1 MKSVEAAGDQDHG
14 QQQQQQPV
22 EGDIVARKITRL
34 KVMYDELF
42 AGRVADNQVPEPH
55 AALLANVTTVPRKT
69 PRLHHQGTQT
79 PRVRL
84 IDRVEYALNVRIDK
98 NERIRILCLMRD
110 LCDPLRQKG
119 KRFKESH
126 DFKLVYED
134 LFVPEQITYAYKMS
148 RPSCVVCNRV
158 IQVGEE
164 RCKYS
169 VANALNTHAN
179 CEKCGTHVYCLPC
192 FVVLE
197 STVIPGYQSVC
208 FGTLLTQRGGCRQIS
223 AIEHV

>member
-1 MKSVEAAGDQDHG
+1 MN
-14 QQQQQQPV
+14 PV
-22 EGDIVARKITRL
+22 EGKDEDTGQPVDGIIPWRVRRIKS
-34 KVMYDELF
+34 MYDELF
-42 AGRVADNQVPEPH
+42 SRRSTLHNEIPEPSSPH
-55 AALLANVTTVPRKT
+55 LLPPNVTRLTRKT
-69 PRLHHQGTQT
+69 PKLAQGS
-79 PRVRL
+79 RVRL
-84 IDRVEYALNVRIDK
+84 IDRVEYVMNVRIDK
-98 NERIRILCLMRD
+98 NERIRILCLMQD
-110 LCDPLRQKG
+110 LCDPQKQKG

-126 DFKLVYED
+126 NFTLVYED
-134 LFVPEQITYAYKMS
+134 IFVPRQITYAYKMS

-169 VANALNTHAN
+169 VVNALNTHAN

-223 AIEHV
+223 VAD